1 MASLINTPSP
11 PFSLSLSTAVEF
23 SVLRRAAAGHIEFHS
38 LTEKE
43 IADLLPTVDLSSVV
57 TSEAS

>member
-1 MASLINTPSP
+1 LV
-11 PFSLSLSTAVEF
+11 PFSYPVEF
-23 SVLRRAAAGHIEFHS
+23 SVLRKATAGHIEFHS